1 MKLHQI
7 ALGLGLAAMALT
19 AGAQSAARKSYIVE
33 LVDLPVAGYD
43 GRVAGLKATRP
54 TAGAKLQMNAG
65 DVQAYL
71 RYLDTKRSTVTAAVP
86 SANVFYKYRVSFNG
100 FAAKLT
106 DAEFAKLAAHPG
118 VAAIT
123 LDEKRPLD
131 TSRTPSFMGID
142 GPNGVWSKLDGSN
155 RPIKGENVII
165 AHVDSGIWPENPSV
179 SDKVDAAGK
188 PVASHL
194 PGTVVYNALP
204 AGRYKGLCE
213 AGLGFTS
220 AMCNN
225 KLIGARYFNT
235 GWKNSG
241 TPTWSGEFLDSPRD
255 PDGHGT
261 HTLTTAGGNQNTE
274 VDVGGSKFTVSGIA
288 PRARLAAYKVC
299 YTDDVGDDTP
309 GLGGCFPSDS
319 IAAIDQAVAD
329 GVDVINFSISGSRTS
344 FRDGVE
350 VAFLF
355 ATQAGVF
362 VAASA
367 GNSGP
372 GNTVAHISPWV
383 ATVGNSTH
391 DRYTEATVTLGN
403 GATVAGASFQTAG
416 LPASPLLWS
425 RDAGATD
432 ETTSNQS
439 LCFGAADGVAAV
451 LNSTKV
457 SGKILI
463 CERGG
468 NALVNKVANAAAA
481 GAVGVI
487 IANTPTSAN
496 STPIISAVLPT
507 VHTAAVHYTAL
518 TDYSRTANPVATMAG
533 SALVPGTV
541 APVMATSSSRGPNQ
555 GDLNVLKPDITAP
568 GTDIIA
574 AYTRTLSAAERAG
587 VIAGTLVPGPGADMI
602 SGTSMSSPHVAGA
615 AALMKQAN
623 PTWSPYAIKSALMT
637 SALQNVKLAS
647 GATDTDRWGFGSGHL
662 NPNGALDTKMVYDT
676 TFDDYVDYYFG
687 AIPSYNLNLA
697 SITRANVVGIGSMT
711 RKLTNK
717 GSTTATFTA
726 SASLAGFTVTVSPA
740 SMTLAPG
747 ATGTYTTTLVRTT
760 APIEAWRFGEVNW
773 SDGTTTIR
781 SPLTAKASELVASSV
796 ITDSRA
802 VGTKVYTVGTGYA
815 GSLFMAS
822 TGMVAN
828 TANAGRSVL
837 GADDV
842 CFPITVPSGAKQL
855 RVQMLDAETEGG
867 SASDLDVTLYRGAT
881 AVAASAG
888 GTSDELITLTNPTAG
903 SYTACVEAFGP
914 VNGAANFVLHSWV
927 VGPAVGTQSL
937 KALGASRVVVGGTA
951 TVAASWNTQGGKWYL
966 GVVEY
971 RSATSGPVIG
981 RTTVLV
987 DARGTAAAAVRANP
1001 VSKIKLDR

>member
-1 MKLHQI
+1 MKLQRI
-7 ALGLGLAAMALT
+7 ALGFGLAVVALA
-19 AGAQSAARKSYIVE
+19 AGAQSASRKSYIIE
-33 LVDLPVAGYD
+33 LVDLPAAGYD
-43 GRVAGLKATRP
+43 GRVTGLKATKP
-54 TAGAKLQMNAG
+54 AAGTKLQINAS

-71 RYLDTKRSTVTAAVP
+71 RYLDTKRNAVTAAVP
-86 SANVFYKYRVSFNG
+86 TAGVFYKYGVTFNG

-106 DAEFAKLAAHPG
+106 DAEFAKLASHPG

-123 LDEKRPLD
+123 LDEKRPMD
-131 TSRTPSFMGID
+131 TSRTPGFLGID
-142 GPNGVWSKLDGSN
+142 GPNGVWSKLDGSA

-179 SDKVDAAGK
+179 SDKVDAGGK

-194 PGTVVYNALP
+194 PGTVVYNPLP
-204 AGRYKGLCE
+204 AGRYKGICQ

-225 KLIGARYFNT
+225 KLIGARYFNA
-235 GWKNSG
+235 GWKNSA
-241 TPTWSGEFLDSPRD
+241 TPTWSGEFVDSPRD

-274 VDVGGSKFTVSGIA
+274 VEVAGSKFTISGIA

-299 YTDDVGDDTP
+299 YTDDIGNDTP

-362 VAASA
+362 VSASA

-372 GNTVAHISPWV
+372 ANTVAHISPWV

-391 DRYTEATVTLGN
+391 DRYTEATVTLGD
-403 GATVAGASFQTAG
+403 GSVVAGASFQTGG
-416 LPASPLLWS
+416 LPTSALIWS
-425 RDAGATD
+425 RDAGFTAD
-432 ETTSNQS
+432 TTSNQS
-439 LCFGAADGVAAV
+439 LCLGAADNIAPV
-451 LNSTKV
+451 LDPAKV
-457 SGKILI
+457 TGKILI
-463 CERGG
+463 CERGS
-468 NALVNKVANAAAA
+468 NVLVNKVANAAAA

-496 STPIISAVLPT
+496 TTPIISAVLPT
-507 VHTAAVHYTAL
+507 VHTGVVHYSAL
-518 TDYSRTANPVATMAG
+518 TQYSRTANPSATMAG
-533 SALVPGTV
+533 SVLVPGTI
-541 APVMATSSSRGPNQ
+541 APVMASSSSRGPNQ

-574 AYTRTLSAAERAG
+574 AYTRNLSAAERAG
-587 VIAGTLVPGPGADMI
+587 VIAGTLIPGPGADMI

-726 SASLAGFTVTVSPA
+726 SASLAGFNVTVSPS

-747 ATGTYTTTLVRTT
+747 ATGTYTTTLQRTS
-760 APIEAWRFGEVNW
+760 APVETWRFGEVVW
-773 SDGTTTIR
+773 SDGSNSVR
-781 SPLTAKASELVASSV
+781 SPLTAKASELVASSLV
-796 ITDSRA
+796 TDSRA
-802 VGTKVYTVGTGYA
+802 VASKVFTVGTGYN
-815 GSLFMAS
+815 GSLFTAS
-822 TGMVAN
+822 TGMAAN
-828 TANAGRSVL
+828 TANAGRAVL
-837 GADDV
+837 GASDV
-842 CFPITVPSGAKQL
+842 CFPITVPAGAKQV
-855 RVQMLDAETEGG
+855 RVQMLDSETEGG
-867 SASDLDVTLYRGAT
+867 SASDLDVTLYRGNT
-881 AVAASAG
+881 PVAASAG
-888 GTSDELITLTNPTAG
+888 STSEELISLTNPTAG

-914 VNGAANFVLHSWV
+914 VNGAANFVLHTWV
-927 VGPAVGTQSL
+927 LGPAVGTQSL

-971 RSATSGPVIG
+971 RSSTAGPVIG

-1001 VSKIKLDR
+1001 VSKVKLDR